1 MFIGE
6 SPKITYAQQ
15 SCQTFSKHITALD
28 FWKRSFCY
36 TSTVVLGFH
45 SFQNAM
51 KANLWNFISK
61 LMLMAQLLPGNQ
73 EEYVTREKDVQQQRQ
88 W

>member
-1 MFIGE
+1 M
-6 SPKITYAQQ
+6 
-15 SCQTFSKHITALD
+15 
-28 FWKRSFCY
+28 
-36 TSTVVLGFH
+36 VMLGFH

-61 LMLMAQLLPGNQ
+61 FVAQLHPGNQ
-73 EEYVTREKDVQQQRQ
+73 EEYVTQEKDVQQQWQ